1 MNQKEFNAF
10 MDVVENTYPK
20 QAKINNVQRGMFWL
34 SLQKY
39 SLDDCMSALLLHC
52 ETDDGEWK
60 PQICHLTKFL
70 RKSEESVRA
79 MFNDFFKRKKVED
92 KKAVEIYNRLGG
104 LEMHKLPEYQTRKLE
119 DKFVQLYLEE
129 GSRETFAA
137 LPNKLKTK
145 LIGNKS

>member
-1 MNQKEFNAF
+1 

-70 RKSEESVRA
+70 KKSEESVRA

-137 LPNKLKTK
+137 LPDKLKTK